1 MVLLTRSWRTVP
13 DQQIFCN
20 TPWYELH
27 IYWDGSLGICCQE
40 DHKLYQSGEQ
50 YNIAC
55 MTIADWFNSKPVQ
68 NFRQQILG
76 NAPVS
81 ACRRC
86 HHEEQLGGNS
96 RRLRSN
102 QKSAI
107 FTQAFLPSFE
117 QSPGRKHFAAS
128 GITSTH
134 PVDIH
139 VDLGNYCNLACKMCG
154 PQASSVIA
162 SQQVRWGIK
171 SSKQYV
177 GTDWTKNKTV
187 WNSFL
192 QQLLDIP
199 GLNNIHLMGGETL
212 LTNRFEELVDHMI
225 AHNRFDV
232 CFSFVTNG
240 TIFKPDLMKKL
251 SKFRRVGI
259 EVSIEAVDDH
269 NSYQRQG
276 TNTAQVLENI
286 EQYRLCGNGSSITVT
301 VRPTVSL
308 LTIGYLPDLLQY
320 CLDKQL
326 MIKSLI
332 VTEPAFLNPTILPPA
347 TKGQY
352 LKKYQSL
359 SRQLSE
365 VQVST
370 DYNASNPNNHAIV
383 VKEHIEMC
391 VNILSTT
398 TPDDVQEYYKELVTH
413 CQKWDQI
420 YGYDAKKLYPELSM
434 IWDQYDY

>member
-1 MVLLTRSWRTVP
+1 
-13 DQQIFCN
+13 
-20 TPWYELH
+20 
-27 IYWDGSLGICCQE
+27 
-40 DHKLYQSGEQ
+40 
-50 YNIAC
+50 
-55 MTIADWFNSKPVQ
+55 MTIADWFNSEPVQ

-86 HHEEQLGGNS
+86 QHEEQLGGNS
-96 RRLRSN
+96 RRLKSN

-117 QSPGRKHFAAS
+117 QSPGRKHFVAS
-128 GITSTH
+128 GVTTTH

-139 VDLGNYCNLACKMCG
+139 IDLGNYCNLACKMCG
-154 PQASSVIA
+154 PRASSVIA
-162 SQQVRWGIK
+162 SQQVQWGIK

-187 WNSFL
+187 WDNFL
-192 QQLLDIP
+192 NQLSNIP

-212 LTNRFEELVDHMI
+212 LSNRFEQLVDHMI
-225 AHNRFDV
+225 ANRQFNV

-240 TIFKPDLMKKL
+240 TIFKPDLMQKL

-259 EVSIEAVDDH
+259 EVSIEAMDDH

-276 TNTAQVLENI
+276 TDTAQVLKNI
-286 EQYRLCGNGSSITVT
+286 EQYQSFCNGSSITCT
-301 VRPTVSL
+301 IRPAVSL

-326 MIKSLI
+326 VIKSLI
-332 VTEPAFLNPTILPPA
+332 VTDPEFLDPKILPQA
-347 TKGQY
+347 VKDQY

-359 SRQLSE
+359 SQQLLE
-365 VQVST
+365 VQLVN
-370 DYNASNPNNHAIV
+370 DYNASDPNNHAIV

-391 VNILSTT
+391 MNILSTAT
-398 TPDDVQEYYKELVTH
+398 ADDAQQQYQALAKH

-420 YGYDAKKLYPELSM
+420 YGYDARKLYPELSM

>member
-1 MVLLTRSWRTVP
+1 
-13 DQQIFCN
+13 
-20 TPWYELH
+20 
-27 IYWDGSLGICCQE
+27 
-40 DHKLYQSGEQ
+40 
-50 YNIAC
+50 
-55 MTIADWFNSKPVQ
+55 MTIADWFNSEPVQ

-86 HHEEQLGGNS
+86 QHEEQLGGNS
-96 RRLRSN
+96 RRLKSN

-117 QSPGRKHFAAS
+117 QSPGRKHFVAS
-128 GITSTH
+128 GVTTTH

-139 VDLGNYCNLACKMCG
+139 IDLGNYCNLACKMCG
-154 PQASSVIA
+154 PRASSVIA

-187 WNSFL
+187 WDNFL
-192 QQLLDIP
+192 NQLSNIP

-212 LTNRFEELVDHMI
+212 LSNRFEQLVDHMI
-225 AHNRFDV
+225 ANRQFNV

-240 TIFKPDLMKKL
+240 TIFKPNLMQKL

-259 EVSIEAVDDH
+259 EVSIEAMDDH

-276 TNTAQVLENI
+276 TDTAQVLKNI
-286 EQYRLCGNGSSITVT
+286 EQYQSFCNGSSITCT
-301 VRPTVSL
+301 IRPAVSL

-326 MIKSLI
+326 VIKSLI
-332 VTEPAFLNPTILPPA
+332 VTDPEFLDPKILPQA
-347 TKGQY
+347 VKDQY

-359 SRQLSE
+359 SQQLLE
-365 VQVST
+365 VPLVN
-370 DYNASNPNNHAIV
+370 DYNASDPNNHAIV

-391 VNILSTT
+391 MNVLSTAT
-398 TPDDVQEYYKELVTH
+398 DDDVQQQYQALAKH

-420 YGYDAKKLYPELSM
+420 YGYDARKLYPELSM

>member
-1 MVLLTRSWRTVP
+1 
-13 DQQIFCN
+13 
-20 TPWYELH
+20 
-27 IYWDGSLGICCQE
+27 
-40 DHKLYQSGEQ
+40 
-50 YNIAC
+50 
-55 MTIADWFNSKPVQ
+55 
-68 NFRQQILG
+68 
-76 NAPVS
+76 
-81 ACRRC
+81 
-86 HHEEQLGGNS
+86 LGGNS
-96 RRLRSN
+96 RRLKSN

-117 QSPGRKHFAAS
+117 QSPGRKHFVAS
-128 GITSTH
+128 GVTTTH

-139 VDLGNYCNLACKMCG
+139 IDLGNYCNLACKMCG
-154 PQASSVIA
+154 PRASSVIA
-162 SQQVRWGIK
+162 SQQVQWGIK

-187 WNSFL
+187 WDNFL
-192 QQLLDIP
+192 NQLSNIP

-212 LTNRFEELVDHMI
+212 LSNRFEQLVDHMI
-225 AHNRFDV
+225 ANRQFNV

-240 TIFKPDLMKKL
+240 TIFKPDLMQKL

-259 EVSIEAVDDH
+259 EVSIEALDDH

-276 TNTAQVLENI
+276 TDTAQVLKNI
-286 EQYRLCGNGSSITVT
+286 EQYQSFCNGSSITCT
-301 VRPTVSL
+301 IRPAVSL

-326 MIKSLI
+326 VIKSLI
-332 VTEPAFLNPTILPPA
+332 VTDPEFLDPKILPQA
-347 TKGQY
+347 VKDQY

-359 SRQLSE
+359 SQQLLE
-365 VQVST
+365 VQLVN
-370 DYNASNPNNHAIV
+370 DYNASDPNNHAIV

-391 VNILSTT
+391 MNVLSIATA
-398 TPDDVQEYYKELVTH
+398 DDVQQQYQALAKH

-420 YGYDAKKLYPELSM
+420 YGYDARKLYPELSM